1 MSWRVD
7 EAESCGG
14 RLFPKAEFSEEVAAT
29 SLPSASVVL
38 CQGTERKWELEGGGD
53 GAASRRELEA

>member
-29 SLPSASVVL
+29 SLTSASVVL
-38 CQGTERKWELEGGGD
+38 CQGTERKLGLGRSGEMEL
-53 GAASRRELEA
+53 GAEEN